1 MNLDPFNLKL
11 EIMKKLLFVLLIA
24 PSIAMVNADN
34 LSSISKAI
42 SKGDANALA
51 QYFDDKVE
59 VSILDDD
66 NLLDKAQAKKALADF
81 FTQYKPQSYNQVHDG
96 TSKGAG
102 SKYTIGNLKANGD
115 VYRVYVYMKVTG
127 NAYMIQ
133 EISISED

>member
-1 MNLDPFNLKL
+1 
-11 EIMKKLLFVLLIA
+11 MKKLLFILFIA
-24 PSIAMVNADN
+24 PTLAIAAPPAN

-59 VSILDDD
+59 VSILDDED
-66 NLLDKAQAKKALADF
+66 LMDKSEARNALQSFFAKN
-81 FTQYKPQSYNQVHDG
+81 KPQSYNQVHDG

-102 SKYTIGNLKANGD
+102 SKYTIGNLKANGK
-115 VYRVYVYMKVTG
+115 VYRVYVYMKVSGGKYT
-127 NAYMIQ
+127 IQ